1 MTRVKIV
8 SGYVP
13 LPKNPRPLEDY
24 AASGARINSLRAP
37 KAVFTQSLES
47 CWLYKFL
54 QTTGPVTHSQGKW
67 PLKNTLDY
75 MIVQHQKFEWIACAA
90 GDDTGNADVFVWID
104 YGVFCQGPAITE
116 QIIESFL
123 HRMKPETRIVY
134 PGNFNRIV
142 QEVPEIPGEGG
153 DAHWRFCG
161 TVLIVPRNLAETL
174 FIEARANVAQHI
186 EATRNVSWE
195 VNTLAR
201 IEVESKLPFAYY
213 HSHWGTSLF
222 DNYPKGVS

>member
-1 MTRVKIV
+1 MYTNCGQARAYGSRDICAEWACTATVGLVYTTVAIATRHGAGRAQRGASMTRVKIV

-116 QIIESFL
+116 QIIESF
-123 HRMKPETRIVY
+123 
-134 PGNFNRIV
+134 
-142 QEVPEIPGEGG
+142 
-153 DAHWRFCG
+153 
-161 TVLIVPRNLAETL
+161 
-174 FIEARANVAQHI
+174 
-186 EATRNVSWE
+186 
-195 VNTLAR
+195 
-201 IEVESKLPFAYY
+201 
-213 HSHWGTSLF
+213 
-222 DNYPKGVS
+222 